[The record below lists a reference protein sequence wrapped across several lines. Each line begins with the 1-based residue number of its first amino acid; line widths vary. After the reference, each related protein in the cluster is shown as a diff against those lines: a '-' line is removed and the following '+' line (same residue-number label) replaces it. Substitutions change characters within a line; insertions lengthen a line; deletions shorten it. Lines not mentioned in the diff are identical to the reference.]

1 MLIIE
6 DHDHGSNR
14 PPVAKRSWHRYREEE
29 SNPIV
34 SSSRHA
40 CKDTHTQGT
49 TCSAKLQVEEP
60 SATVKKEKED
70 QDKEEEE
77 EEEEEEEIPYEGRVG
92 LTRRVIDALPT
103 P

>member
-1 MLIIE
+1 M
-6 DHDHGSNR
+6 
-14 PPVAKRSWHRYREEE
+14 
-29 SNPIV
+29 
-34 SSSRHA
+34 
-40 CKDTHTQGT
+40 
-49 TCSAKLQVEEP
+49 EEP

-70 QDKEEEE
+70 QDKEEE